1 MLATVLGHFG
11 IRFWNFLKYKL
22 QNLLFFLKNMR
33 LSNSLK
39 VLGDMTIKFSHPA
52 RWSGAH
58 TLAKNLSKEVGE
70 SSDIFKKICKDCI
83 NVPIRN

>member
-11 IRFWNFLKYKL
+11 IRFWDFLKYKL

-58 TLAKNLSKEVGE
+58 TLAKNLSKEVRE
-70 SSDIFKKICKDCI
+70 QVIFSRKFAKIASMSL
-83 NVPIRN
+83 

>member
-33 LSNSLK
+33 LSNSLE
-39 VLGDMTIKFSHPA
+39 VFGDMTIKFPHPA

-58 TLAKNLSKEVGE
+58 TLAKNLSKEVRE
-70 SSDIFKKICKDCI
+70 QVIFSRKFAKIASMSL
-83 NVPIRN
+83 

>member
-33 LSNSLK
+33 LSNSLE
-39 VLGDMTIKFSHPA
+39 VFRDMTIKFSHPA

-58 TLAKNLSKEVGE
+58 TLAKNLSKEVRE
-70 SSDIFKKICKDCI
+70 QVIFSRKFAKIASMSL
-83 NVPIRN
+83 

>member
-58 TLAKNLSKEVGE
+58 TLAKNLSKEVRE
-70 SSDIFKKICKDCI
+70 QVIFSRKFAKIASMSL
-83 NVPIRN
+83 